1 MGKTKRWSVLTI
13 ILGVLL
19 SSLGY
24 YAYQILYTPNVLV
37 RETDEDMYFYIPE
50 GSDYQWVQKEL
61 YDRGIVNNMVS
72 FSFLAKVMKYQENV
86 KEGRYL
92 LKKEMTNREAIK
104 ILRGGMQAPVDITF
118 NNVRLLEE
126 LPGKI
131 TQNIALDSSDYARYL
146 LDQAV
151 AEKYGFEEETF
162 ISMFLPNTYEV
173 YWTVSAEDLTEK
185 MHREYERFWNAD
197 GRKEKAEALGLT
209 QVQVSTLASIV
220 QAESQKYDEQPVIA
234 GVYLNRL
241 KRGIALQADP
251 TLVFAVGDFSIK
263 RVLNVHK
270 EIDSPYNTYKYP
282 GLPPGPINMPDIRA
296 IDAVLNYKQHKYIY
310 FCAKEDFSG
319 YHNFAATL
327 SEHER
332 NRRKYQQ
339 ALNEAGI
346 YK

>member
-1 MGKTKRWSVLTI
+1 MAKSKKWGVVTI
-13 ILGVLL
+13 VLGVLL

-37 RETDEDMYFYIPE
+37 RETDQDTFFYIPE
-50 GSDYQWVQKEL
+50 GADYQWVQKQL
-61 YDRGIVNNMVS
+61 YDEGIVNNMVS
-72 FSFLAKVMKYQENV
+72 FSFLARVMKYQEHV
-86 KEGRYL
+86 KEGRFL
-92 LKKEMTNREAIK
+92 LKREMTNREAIRM
-104 ILRGGMQAPVDITF
+104 LRAGMQAPVNITF
-118 NNVRLLEE
+118 NNVRLLEQ

-131 TQNIALDSSDYARYL
+131 TQNIALDSVEYAEHL
-146 LDQAV
+146 FDAAV
-151 AEKYGFEEETF
+151 AEKYGFDEETF

-173 YWTVSAEDLTEK
+173 YWTISAEELTEK
-185 MHREYERFWNAD
+185 MHREYERFWESK
-197 GRKEKAEALGLT
+197 GRREKAKALGLT
-209 QVQVSTLASIV
+209 PKEVSTLASIV

-234 GVYLNRL
+234 GVYINRL

-251 TLVFAVGDFSIK
+251 TLVFAAGDFSIK

-270 EIDSPYNTYKYP
+270 EIDSPYNTYKYR

-296 IDAVLNYKQHKYIY
+296 IDAVLDYKQHNYIY
-310 FCAKEDFSG
+310 FCASEDFSG

-327 SEHER
+327 AEHER
-332 NRRKYQQ
+332 NRRKYQR